1 MARQDPS
8 RALAWAAGMFD
19 GPVKPR
25 ILASIGFELAQLE
38 PATARRLTEEIASPA
53 DRALLLASIRWS
65 QRASPR
71 SPLD

>member
-38 PATARRLTEEIASPA
+38 PATALRLTEEIASPT